1 MTKFC
6 SEALAAFLFLFTML
20 IPAQAAEGGRVVLVL
35 DASGSMW
42 GQIDGKTKMEI
53 AKDVVGSVVGS
64 WKPEDELGLVAYGH
78 REKGSCTDIE
88 VLREA
93 GPLDGADYM
102 SAVNA
107 LNPKGKT
114 PMTAAVRM
122 AAESLKFTE
131 KKATVILV
139 SDGIETCDVDPCAVA
154 EELEKLGVNLTVHTV
169 GFGLD
174 NEGAV
179 GQLKCLAEKT
189 GGTYSTADNA
199 SELQE
204 ALTKTVEAKAPE
216 PAPGPAALEFNF
228 IGHVVMAEGVDLSP
242 PYNSASWDFFEAAG
256 GQAGNGVKTEYGIET
271 KTNLPKAGDYIA
283 RISVDLAQ
291 IEVPVKIEAGKATTL
306 DTSLEA
312 GVLNVSGTM
321 DGTMPLTDSGTTWEL
336 LDANGRVLA
345 TKYNPEVSFLAAAGA
360 YKIRLKLG
368 TAMAEQDA
376 RISAGKTVAQSVSLG
391 AGVIEASGVFSTG
404 GQAVPESAAIEL
416 RKGEPGL
423 DGKHEWITTTYGTTT
438 QFKVA
443 AGKYLV
449 MFSQDYAEGSASI
462 EVKPAGLAKVEVSLN
477 AGYLAVTGPAESTL
491 EVFSAEKDISGKRK
505 YVATEYGGSIN
516 KAFGAGV
523 YHVTAKGAGG
533 AVLAE
538 KDFEVKAGE
547 RTEGALP

>member
-1 MTKFC
+1 MTKFR
-6 SEALAAFLFLFTML
+6 SATLAAFLFLFTML

-216 PAPGPAALEFNF
+216 PAAPEFNF

-242 PYNSASWDFFEAAG
+242 PYNSASWDFFEAVG

-321 DGTMPLTDSGTTWEL
+321 DGTTPLADSGTTWEL
-336 LDANGRVLA
+336 LDANGKVLA

-376 RISAGKTVAQSVSLG
+376 LISAGKTVAQSVSLG

-505 YVATEYGGSIN
+505 YIATEYGGSIN

-523 YHVTAKGAGG
+523 YHVTAKGADG

>member
-1 MTKFC
+1 MTKFR
-6 SEALAAFLFLFTML
+6 SATLAAFLFLFTML

-216 PAPGPAALEFNF
+216 PAAPEFNF

-242 PYNSASWDFFEAAG
+242 PYNSASWDFLEAVG

-321 DGTMPLTDSGTTWEL
+321 DGTTPLTDSGTTWEL
-336 LDANGRVLA
+336 LDTNGKVLA

-376 RISAGKTVAQSVSLG
+376 LISAGKTVAQSVSLG

-505 YVATEYGGSIN
+505 YIATEYGGSIN

-523 YHVTAKGAGG
+523 YHVTAKGADG

>member
-1 MTKFC
+1 MANIRFAVFT
-6 SEALAAFLFLFTML
+6 ALLLLFAL
-20 IPAQAAEGGRVVLVL
+20 IVPVQAQEGGRVVLVL

-53 AKDVVGSVVGS
+53 AKDVVGSVVGN

-93 GPLDGADYM
+93 GPLDAAAYM

-107 LNPKGKT
+107 LNPRGKT

-199 SELQE
+199 SELRE
-204 ALTKTVEAKAPE
+204 ALTRTVEAKAPE
-216 PAPGPAALEFNF
+216 PEPEPAAPEFNF
-228 IGHVVMAEGVDLSP
+228 VGHVVMAEGVGLP
-242 PYNSASWDFFEAAG
+242 PGFDSASWDFFEAVG
-256 GQAGNGVKTEYGIET
+256 GQRGNGIKTEYGAGT
-271 KTNLPKAGDYIA
+271 KTNLPMPGEYIVK
-283 RISVDLAQ
+283 ISVDLAQ
-291 IEVPVKIEAGKATTL
+291 IEVPVKIEQGKATTL
-306 DTSLEA
+306 DASLEA
-312 GVLNVSGTM
+312 GVVNLSGTL
-321 DGTMPLTDSGTTWEL
+321 DGTTPLTDAGSTWEL
-336 LDANGRVLA
+336 LDAGGNVLA

-368 TAMAEQDA
+368 TATAEQDLQ
-376 RISAGKTVAQSVSLG
+376 IVAGKTTAQSVSLG

-404 GQAVPESAAIEL
+404 GQPVPESAAIEL
-416 RKGEPGL
+416 RKGAPGL
-423 DGKHEWITTTYGTTT
+423 DGKHDWITTTYGTAT

-449 MFSQDYAEGSASI
+449 MFSQDYAQGSASV
-462 EVKPAGLAKVEVSLN
+462 EVTPAGFSKVEVSLN
-477 AGYLAVTGPAESTL
+477 AGYLAVTGPADSTI
-491 EVFSAEKDISGKRK
+491 EVFSAEKDMSGKRK
-505 YVATEYGGSIN
+505 YIATEYGGSIN

-523 YHVTAKGAGG
+523 YHVAAKGSDG